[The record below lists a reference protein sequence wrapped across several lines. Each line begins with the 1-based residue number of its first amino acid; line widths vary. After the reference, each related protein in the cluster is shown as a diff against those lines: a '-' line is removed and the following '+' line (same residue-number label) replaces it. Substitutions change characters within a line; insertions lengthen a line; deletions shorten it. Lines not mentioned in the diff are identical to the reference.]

1 MPMKLPHVR
10 IFPGKTG
17 GHRGTAPEGA
27 AFISTTGAPPA
38 APHSPAGDEPI
49 ARRYSRPQQQRG
61 PRTRINDQIR
71 ADRVRVVDPEGEH
84 GIYEIDKALELAQRR
99 GLDLVEVAADAD
111 PPVVKIMDFGK
122 FRYEQQKKEKE
133 QRKKAHKVEL
143 KEVRFRPNTD
153 DHDFDFK
160 TKHAREF
167 LEEGNQVKAWVQF
180 RGRDIIYKDRGADLL
195 GRFIETL
202 SDISRV
208 EQLPQMEG
216 RRMTVMLTPDK
227 SGKKKQS

>member
-1 MPMKLPHVR
+1 ML
-10 IFPGKTG
+10 
-17 GHRGTAPEGA
+17 
-27 AFISTTGAPPA
+27 STCGFYC
-38 APHSPAGDEPI
+38 SPAGDSTI

-84 GIYEIDKALELAQRR
+84 GIYETSAAIELAQRR
-99 GLDLVEVAADAD
+99 GLDLVEVAPDAD
-111 PPVVKIMDFGK
+111 PPVTKIMDFGK

-143 KEVRFRPNTD
+143 KEIRFRPNTD

-167 LEEGNQVKAWVQF
+167 IEEGNQVKAWVQF

-208 EQLPQMEG
+208 EQLPKMEG
-216 RRMTVMLTPDK
+216 RRMTVVLTPDK
-227 SGKKKQS
+227 NAKKKD